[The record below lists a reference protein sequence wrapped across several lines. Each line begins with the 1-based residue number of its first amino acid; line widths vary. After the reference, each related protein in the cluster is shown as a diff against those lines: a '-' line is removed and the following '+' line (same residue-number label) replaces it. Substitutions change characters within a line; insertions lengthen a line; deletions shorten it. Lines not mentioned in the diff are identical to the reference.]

1 VARTVGNLV
10 AEARQLLNDEVPISG
25 APRFPNAD
33 LMAALNEGILQV
45 RAKRPDAFLGY
56 GLRTA
61 IPVYSYPTNA
71 NTALP
76 FDDDMF
82 YSPLLFYVVG
92 RSELTEDTFSDD
104 NRAVTLMSKFVSQL
118 LKVAS

>member
-1 VARTVGNLV
+1 MARTVGNLV

-33 LMAALNEGILQV
+33 LTAALNEGILQI
-45 RAKRPDAFLGY
+45 RSKRPDAFLAY
-56 GLRTA
+56 GLRNTV
-61 IPVYSYPTNA
+61 PVYSYPA
-71 NTALP
+71 NSASVFP
-76 FDDDMF
+76 FDDMF

-92 RSELTEDTFSDD
+92 RSELTEDTFADD

>member
-1 VARTVGNLV
+1 MARTVGGLIS
-10 AEARQLLNDEVPISG
+10 EARQLLNDTVPISG
-25 APRFPNAD
+25 LPRYEDAE
-33 LMAALNEGILQV
+33 LTAALNDGLLQT
-45 RAKRPDAFLGY
+45 RAKRPDAFLRF
-56 GLRTA
+56 GLRQA
-61 IPVYSYPTNA
+61 VPVY
-71 NTALP
+71 ALP
-76 FDDDMF
+76 ADTNTELPVEDQF